1 MKLLGPNLLLGI
13 SLLLIP
19 ALAEMAAALLGHHPG
34 IGLDVLLYR
43 PFHFGFAG
51 LAVLLFGALN
61 ARLFARSAGSML
73 SGVLVGAVFA
83 VLWFALAFVTV
94 AQLHLIRGG
103 SL

>member
-1 MKLLGPNLLLGI
+1 
-13 SLLLIP
+13 
-19 ALAEMAAALLGHHPG
+19 
-34 IGLDVLLYR
+34 
-43 PFHFGFAG
+43 
-51 LAVLLFGALN
+51 
-61 ARLFARSAGSML
+61 ML